1 MYQLDENYYTCAWSF
16 DEESGKPLL
25 AVAGSRG
32 IIRIFSPATMSCIRH
47 YIGEDV
53 NKQIPKLMILATL
66 PSNCSLAK
74 HDKEI
79 KLFITKSYSHNN
91 IVINSNFLK
100 YMESF
105 KLTFSGIIAVNDCLF

>member
-66 PSNCSLAK
+66 PRNCSLAK
-74 HDKEI
+74 RDRNKI
-79 KLFITKSYSHNN
+79 MSKFYLYKKSYSHND

-100 YMESF
+100 YMEKFYIGFFRNYS
-105 KLTFSGIIAVNDCLF
+105 SE